1 MNKLFLVG
9 LVFIAGWANAADYK
23 AQLSGKN
30 LIMAGA
36 NCAGISL
43 KNNSGLSSEMGNPE
57 CSVNLPARVKWLDES
72 TFMLVEKNKPNET
85 SPPRVFIY
93 KVKSVNGKKVVLSEI
108 WTGWGNQPDDL
119 TTYTIK

>member
-9 LVFIAGWANAADYK
+9 LVFIAGWTNAADYK
-23 AQLSGKN
+23 TQLSGKN
-30 LIMAGA
+30 LIMSGA

-43 KNNSGLSSEMGNPE
+43 KNNSGLSSERGNPE

-85 SPPRVFIY
+85 NPPRVYIY
-93 KVKSVNGKKVVLSEI
+93 KVKSISGKKVVLSEI
-108 WTGWGNQPDDL
+108 WTGWGNQPDSI